1 MGKLIRSQRRMFAG
15 VCAGIADSFQW
26 NVGKLRLVWA
36 VMAVLTAGALV
47 VFYLI
52 LWFLMPG
59 AASRKKSYE
68 ERMNERLG
76 RR

>member
-1 MGKLIRSQRRMFAG
+1 MGKLVRSQRRMFAG

-26 NVGKLRLVWA
+26 NVGKLRLVWV

-52 LWFLMPG
+52 LWFLMPD